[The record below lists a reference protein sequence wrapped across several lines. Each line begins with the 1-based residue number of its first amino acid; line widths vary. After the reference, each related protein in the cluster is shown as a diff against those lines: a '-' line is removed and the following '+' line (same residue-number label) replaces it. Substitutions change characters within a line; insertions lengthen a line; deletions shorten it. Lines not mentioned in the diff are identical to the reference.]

1 MNKMILPPYVDGFFL
16 DEILKCGLEQ
26 GVSDFHIMS
35 ETEIKVDIEGRIYK
49 FADRKISNNEVMEF
63 AKYIYKGENASTRL
77 NSAKAIDEAHIV
89 KINKKR
95 QRFRVN
101 IVSCQVKGRNGI
113 QITIRTID
121 EKPKTVEDLNV
132 EKEIYEN
139 CFPSQ
144 GIVFVTGPT
153 GSGKSTLLAAMINSY
168 FQKEGLSKKLITLES
183 PIEYVY
189 DHIKN
194 DSVIISQ
201 TEIPTH
207 QESFTEGL
215 ESALRRKPDIILVG
229 ESRDKETINAA
240 INAAQT
246 GHLVL
251 TTLHTNGVGAS
262 FRRLLAYYSPEE
274 RDEKMAALI
283 DSTQFIITQRL
294 EKTNDGKRKPIKEF
308 LKFNKEFK
316 EELFESN
323 FNTISNVINKKVKE
337 NKNSMYDGAI
347 KLFNE
352 GLISEEQLINIK
364 NSF

>member
-1 MNKMILPPYVDGFFL
+1 MNKLVLPPYVDGNYL
-16 DEILKCGLEQ
+16 DEILKFGLEQ

-35 ETEIKVDIEGRIYK
+35 ESEIKVDIHGRINIL
-49 FADRKISNNEVMEF
+49 ADRKLSHNEVLEF
-63 AKYIYKGENASTRL
+63 AKYIYKGENATTRL
-77 NSAKAIDEAHIV
+77 NSAKAIDEAHV
-89 KINKKR
+89 LKINHKR

-101 IVSCQVKGRNGI
+101 MVSCQVKSRNGI

-121 EKPKTVEDLNV
+121 EKPKTVEELNV
-132 EKEIYEN
+132 ESDIYEN

-168 FQKEGLSKKLITLES
+168 FQKENLNKKLITLES

-194 DSVIISQ
+194 NSVMIAQ

-207 QESFTEGL
+207 QLNFTEGL
-215 ESALRRKPDIILVG
+215 EAALRRKPDIILVG
-229 ESRDKETINAA
+229 EARDKETINAA

-262 FRRLLAYYSPEE
+262 FRRLLAYFSPEE
-274 RDEKMAALI
+274 RDEKMSALI

-294 EKTNDGKRKPIKEF
+294 EKTNDGKRRPIKEY
-308 LKFNKEFK
+308 LKFDKEIKEKLFK
-316 EELFESN
+316 SN
-323 FNTISNVINKKVKE
+323 FNQISNVINNQVKE
-337 NKNSMYDGAI
+337 NKNSMYDNAL
-347 KLFNE
+347 KLYNE
-352 GLISEEQLINIK
+352 NLITKEQLKNIE